1 MKNLII
7 CVIFCLSVQTHYALT
22 IDYTLKMPKPQ
33 NHYFEVEMLISK
45 LSKKK
50 PLRIK
55 MPTWAPGSYLI
66 REFSKNVNLVKAFDE
81 NGKKLLVK
89 KINKNSWDIEKGES
103 KSIKVVYEVYSF
115 DLSVRTSFLDL
126 SHGFVSGSSIFMYV
140 DGNKDLAGKL
150 DIYPYEDFNVIT
162 TALPKFSDSIRYEN
176 AKTFTFNNYD
186 HLVDCPIEI
195 GNQEVFE
202 FNASGVNHTV
212 AIYGVGNYSI
222 SKLQTD
228 MKRIV
233 EAATNVFGENPNKD
247 YTFIIHNVGDGQG
260 GLEHLNSTTL
270 SVSRWAYEG
279 KDYYDFLSLVAHE
292 YFHLWNVKRIRPVEL
307 GPFNYDQ
314 ENYTSLL
321 WVMEGFTSYYDELL
335 MRRAGYSSEKEYIQ
349 KINGVLNYVEGSEGS
364 RVQPLAHA
372 SFDAWIKSYRPNEN
386 SANTTMTYYSRGQ
399 LIAAVL
405 DAMIIDKFQGN
416 KCLDHFMQTLYQK
429 FYKNENRGFT
439 EKEFIQTLSE
449 FMGSDMNEFIEKYIN
464 DTQIP
469 DYATIFSKIGVKVEY
484 IGVKKP
490 SFGISFSTNSTNPVV
505 QTVRVN
511 SEAEQAGISVND
523 EIIALNGFR
532 MNAEVLD
539 ASLAAIPANQKF
551 NLLIS
556 RDGII
561 SEITAQLG
569 EYERKAYRLTSEDSN
584 PQVGLRNYWL
594 RSLIK

>member
-1 MKNLII
+1 MKNLIM
-7 CVIFCLSVQTHYALT
+7 CVIFCLSVQTHFALT
-22 IDYTLKMPKPQ
+22 IDYSLKMPKPQ

-45 LSKKK
+45 MSKKK